1 MSKAITSSRLATL
14 PARISQHRTLT
25 VSGTY
30 NHKLSFLT
38 PTTHM
43 YIYSTHLPLQRQPP
57 ENIICAPS
65 IDTPHLTLAFI
76 IFFTQLNQPP
86 PATANAAKQQ
96 FILIARDF
104 KDPEAITRRLDT
116 RTKHL
121 AEARELKK
129 SGQIHYAGALFSD
142 HSDSGKM
149 VGSVIVFQAENAE
162 EVRKIVE
169 RYVVLSF
176 SFSFFF
182 FLRPCFFSNCP
193 FFSPLC
199 QIGLCGEGKKWR
211 RKR

>member
-25 VSGTY
+25 VS
-30 NHKLSFLT
+30 
-38 PTTHM
+38 
-43 YIYSTHLPLQRQPP
+43 
-57 ENIICAPS
+57 
-65 IDTPHLTLAFI
+65 
-76 IFFTQLNQPP
+76 
-86 PATANAAKQQ
+86 ATANAAKQQ

-169 RYVVLSF
+169 RNM
-176 SFSFFF
+176 
-182 FLRPCFFSNCP
+182 PEN
-193 FFSPLC
+193 
-199 QIGLCGEGKKWR
+199 E
-211 RKR
+211 